1 MTFVNPLISPIYK
14 VHKSMKTFD
23 RISIDP
29 QICNGKPVIRGKRIT
44 VQTILGYMAEGD
56 SKETILEQYPTL
68 ESEDIDAVLKFAAAM
83 MDAKYEIKQIA

>member
-1 MTFVNPLISPIYK
+1 
-14 VHKSMKTFD
+14 MKTFD